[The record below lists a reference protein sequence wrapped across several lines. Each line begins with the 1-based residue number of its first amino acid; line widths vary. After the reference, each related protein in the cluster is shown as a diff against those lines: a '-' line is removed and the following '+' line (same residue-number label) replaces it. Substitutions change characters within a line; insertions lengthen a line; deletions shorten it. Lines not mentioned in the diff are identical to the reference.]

1 MIATKDISVLFNGHP
16 YRFKKGAQVKAP
28 DALVR
33 ALKEQGAVGASA
45 RKTRAKET
53 SND

>member
-1 MIATKDISVLFNGHP
+1 MIAAKDVVVFFNGHP

-33 ALKEQGAVGASA
+33 ALKEQGAVRAAA
-45 RKTRAKET
+45 RKKET
-53 SND
+53 NDD

>member
-1 MIATKDISVLFNGHP
+1 MIATKDVAVFFNGHQ

-33 ALKEQGAVGASA
+33 ALKEQGAVRAAA
-45 RKTRAKET
+45 RKKET
-53 SND
+53 NDD

>member
-1 MIATKDISVLFNGHP
+1 MIATKDAAVFFNGHP

-33 ALKEQGAVGASA
+33 ALKEQGAVRAAA
-45 RKTRAKET
+45 RKNET
-53 SND
+53 NDD

>member
-1 MIATKDISVLFNGHP
+1 MIAAKDVSVLFNGRH

-33 ALKEQGAVGASA
+33 ALKEQGAVKASA
-45 RKTRAKET
+45 RRKKET
-53 SND
+53 SDD

>member
-1 MIATKDISVLFNGHP
+1 MIAAKDVEVFFNGHP

-33 ALKEQGAVGASA
+33 ALKEQGAVRAAA
-45 RKTRAKET
+45 RKKET
-53 SND
+53 NDD

>member
-1 MIATKDISVLFNGHP
+1 MIATKDVAVFFNGRP

-33 ALKEQGAVGASA
+33 ALKEQGAVRAAA
-45 RKTRAKET
+45 RKKET
-53 SND
+53 NDD

>member
-1 MIATKDISVLFNGHP
+1 MIATKDVSVLYNGHP
-16 YRFKKGAQVKAP
+16 YRIKKGAQVKAP

-33 ALKEQGAVGASA
+33 ALKEQGVVRAAA
-45 RKTRAKET
+45 RKKET

>member
-1 MIATKDISVLFNGHP
+1 MFFNGHP

-33 ALKEQGAVGASA
+33 ALKEQGAVRAAA
-45 RKTRAKET
+45 RKKET
-53 SND
+53 NDD

>member
-1 MIATKDISVLFNGHP
+1 MIATKDVAVFFNGHP

-33 ALKEQGAVGASA
+33 AIKEHGAVRAAA
-45 RKTRAKET
+45 RKKET
-53 SND
+53 NDD

>member
-1 MIATKDISVLFNGHP
+1 MIATKDVAVFFNGHP

-33 ALKEQGAVGASA
+33 ALKEQGAVRAAA
-45 RKTRAKET
+45 REKET
-53 SND
+53 NDD

>member
-1 MIATKDISVLFNGHP
+1 MIATKDLAVLYNGHP

-33 ALKEQGAVGASA
+33 ALKEQGAVRAAA
-45 RKTRAKET
+45 RKKET
-53 SND
+53 NDD

>member
-1 MIATKDISVLFNGHP
+1 MIATRDVAVFFNGNP

-33 ALKEQGAVGASA
+33 ALKEQGAVRAAA
-45 RKTRAKET
+45 RKKET
-53 SND
+53 NDD

>member
-1 MIATKDISVLFNGHP
+1 MIATKDVSVLFNGHP

-33 ALKEQGAVGASA
+33 ALKERGAVKASA
-45 RKTRAKET
+45 RKKET
-53 SND
+53 SDD

>member
-1 MIATKDISVLFNGHP
+1 MIAIKDVAALFNGRH

-33 ALKEQGAVGASA
+33 ALKEQGAVKASA
-45 RKTRAKET
+45 RKKET

>member
-1 MIATKDISVLFNGHP
+1 MIATKDLVVFFNGHP

-33 ALKEQGAVGASA
+33 ALKEQGAVRAAA
-45 RKTRAKET
+45 RKKET
-53 SND
+53 NDD

>member
-1 MIATKDISVLFNGHP
+1 MATKVVAVFFNGHP

-33 ALKEQGAVGASA
+33 ALKEQGAVRAAA
-45 RKTRAKET
+45 RKKET
-53 SND
+53 NDD

>member
-1 MIATKDISVLFNGHP
+1 MIATKDVSVLFNGHP

-33 ALKEQGAVGASA
+33 ALKEQGAVKESA
-45 RKTRAKET
+45 RKKET
-53 SND
+53 SDD

>member
-1 MIATKDISVLFNGHP
+1 MIATKDVSALFNGRP

-33 ALKEQGAVGASA
+33 ALKEQGAVKASA
-45 RKTRAKET
+45 RKKET
-53 SND
+53 SDD

>member
-1 MIATKDISVLFNGHP
+1 MIAAKDISVLYNGHP

-33 ALKEQGAVGASA
+33 ALKEQGAVKAST
-45 RKTRAKET
+45 RKKET
-53 SND
+53 SDD

>member
-1 MIATKDISVLFNGHP
+1 MIATKDVAVLYNGHP

-33 ALKEQGAVGASA
+33 ALKEQGAGS
-45 RKTRAKET
+45 RRRTEEGDQR
-53 SND
+53 

>member
-1 MIATKDISVLFNGHP
+1 MIAAKDISVLYNGHP

-33 ALKEQGAVGASA
+33 ALKEQGAVKASA
-45 RKTRAKET
+45 RKKEA
-53 SND
+53 SDD